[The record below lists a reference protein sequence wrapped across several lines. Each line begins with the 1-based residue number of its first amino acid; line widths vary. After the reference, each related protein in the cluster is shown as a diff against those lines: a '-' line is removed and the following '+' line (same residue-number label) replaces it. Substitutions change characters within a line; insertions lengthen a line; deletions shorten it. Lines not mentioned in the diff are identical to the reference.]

1 MNDTPHIIRIRK
13 LLKGYYDG
21 SLSPEERMELA
32 DLFSIQDHLPREL
45 EMEKEIF
52 TSIENVGEIKVP
64 EYLSDKI
71 DDAIRAQRTLKRTLK
86 WTALF
91 YASAA
96 AAVMLV
102 FTMIW
107 NAVSLPESSIDTN
120 CGNSAVIA
128 SYSSDTLENNK
139 PHMIPVRPE
148 MTDENKTDTPE
159 TAIQSAK
166 VKNRLAATSPQK
178 RTPTRGNVRIVTDQ
192 EEADMIIDKVMGII
206 SENMFA
212 AERACDRPDI
222 IIESMNHTLAKSEL

>member
-1 MNDTPHIIRIRK
+1 MNDTPHIIRIRE
-13 LLKGYYDG
+13 LLQGYYDG

-32 DLFSIQDHLPREL
+32 DLFSCRESLPREL

-52 TSIENVGEIKVP
+52 TAIENAEEITVP
-64 EYLSDKI
+64 EYLSDRI
-71 DDAIRAQRTLKRTLK
+71 NDAMPEQRPYKRSLK
-86 WTALF
+86 WTALY

-107 NAVSLPESSIDTN
+107 NAVSLPENSIDTN
-120 CGNSAVIA
+120 YGNSAIMA
-128 SYSSDTLENNK
+128 SYSSDSLENDK

-148 MTDENKTDTPE
+148 MTDENKCDTPQ
-159 TAIQSAK
+159 TALQSAK
-166 VKNRLAATSPQK
+166 VENRLAAASSQK
-178 RTPTRGNVRIVTDQ
+178 KNLPRGNVRIVTDQ
-192 EEADMIIDKVMGII
+192 EEADMILDRVMGII

>member
-1 MNDTPHIIRIRK
+1 
-13 LLKGYYDG
+13 
-21 SLSPEERMELA
+21 
-32 DLFSIQDHLPREL
+32 
-45 EMEKEIF
+45 MEKEIF
-52 TSIENVGEIKVP
+52 TSIENAGEIKVP

-71 DDAIRAQRTLKRTLK
+71 DDAIRAQRPLKRSLK
-86 WTALF
+86 WTALY

-192 EEADMIIDKVMGII
+192 EGGRHDYRQSNGNHFRKHVCC
-206 SENMFA
+206 
-212 AERACDRPDI
+212 RACVRPPGHYNRI
-222 IIESMNHTLAKSEL
+222 NEPHIS